1 MSPTRH
7 KRNAALEAPSASHEP
22 EASLARFG
30 AQLNG
35 AGWSLYFV
43 FTRKAVIRMKYEAP
57 AIVELSSAIE
67 AVQGSTLKTSF
78 PMDLEGMVTV
88 SAYQSDEA

>member
-1 MSPTRH
+1 
-7 KRNAALEAPSASHEP
+7 
-22 EASLARFG
+22 
-30 AQLNG
+30 
-35 AGWSLYFV
+35 
-43 FTRKAVIRMKYEAP
+43 MKYEAP

-78 PMDLEGMVTV
+78 PVDLEGMVTV